1 MSISLKNIS
10 DRVAALEKKAGSIA
24 GFPKFSNMSVHT
36 LKHNVVWKPPR
47 NGWCMIHLGS
57 PVQAQIY
64 VNNTMIANVYGI
76 RGEYDDNN
84 DVTIPLTP
92 SDSIKCV
99 GQDTTLRFFP
109 IDLYYKSIALLRE
122 VF

>member
-109 IDLYYKSIALLRE
+109 IDL
-122 VF
+122 